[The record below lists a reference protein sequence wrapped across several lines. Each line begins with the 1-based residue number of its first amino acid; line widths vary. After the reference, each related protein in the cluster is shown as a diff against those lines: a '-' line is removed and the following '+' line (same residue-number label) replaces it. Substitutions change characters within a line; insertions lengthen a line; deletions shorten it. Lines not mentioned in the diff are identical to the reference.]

1 MLWEV
6 RGRWKILG
14 AISKRGIEN
23 PGSMGRELGDS
34 RDHVYGGI
42 DRYIQESMC

>member
-6 RGRWKILG
+6 GGRWKILG
-14 AISKRGIEN
+14 AISKRAIEN

-34 RDHVYGGI
+34 REHVYGGMN
-42 DRYIQESMC
+42 R